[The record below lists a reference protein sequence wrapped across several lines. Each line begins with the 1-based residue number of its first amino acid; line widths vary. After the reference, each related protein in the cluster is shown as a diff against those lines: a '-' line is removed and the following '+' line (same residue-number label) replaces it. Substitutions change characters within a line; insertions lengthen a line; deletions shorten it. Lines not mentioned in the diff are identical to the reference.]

1 MQRILALLGA
11 PGSRRETESSAP
23 TQLVPASKTDSSEQ
37 EVAVSDQNVN
47 TYTVAVKSN
56 RLDRWL
62 DRVVAGSGSEPVYF
76 TIIFALLTWALLGIR
91 FGTSNTWQVTISDA
105 QAIVN
110 MIFDAF
116 LMRQQLNTHG
126 SILVIAAS
134 LRSRTA
140 SNKRMLQHLMASEK
154 HAKINPAHFHEL
166 NESSFSS
173 ELPAENML
181 GRISTSLSSFV
192 GHIATVSGFWV
203 CIFVWLG
210 FGKYCNWSNTWQLYI
225 NSATSALMVFILAFI
240 ANIRERHT
248 KYMTRCLQQIWQVD
262 AALEVNLRGV
272 TGDTVPNPVVVIPA
286 PKQSKI
292 QRAIDYYAD
301 LVGTLVGIV
310 ILLAVFVLWV
320 AIGPALHWDSNW
332 WLLIGTYAGLVGLN
346 DGFVLLNVGTVLGSF
361 ETAQLTEVEYED
373 MDMLAAI
380 GVSHIP
386 EERVAD
392 NSLTCRISVS
402 LGNMLSHELTVVLGV
417 ISIFGLIIGASAMRW
432 SLTGQLLCNV
442 PPSIVES
449 FFTMVLITGHNIG
462 DAKRRVDLHN
472 VYLRRVKLIA
482 YVNALAKEETAK
494 VDAEIEIQDVIGEV
508 AEVCK
513 VGEIVEN

>member
-1 MQRILALLGA
+1 
-11 PGSRRETESSAP
+11 
-23 TQLVPASKTDSSEQ
+23 
-37 EVAVSDQNVN
+37 
-47 TYTVAVKSN
+47 
-56 RLDRWL
+56 
-62 DRVVAGSGSEPVYF
+62 
-76 TIIFALLTWALLGIR
+76 
-91 FGTSNTWQVTISDA
+91 
-105 QAIVN
+105 
-110 MIFDAF
+110 
-116 LMRQQLNTHG
+116 
-126 SILVIAAS
+126 
-134 LRSRTA
+134 
-140 SNKRMLQHLMASEK
+140 
-154 HAKINPAHFHEL
+154 
-166 NESSFSS
+166 
-173 ELPAENML
+173 
-181 GRISTSLSSFV
+181 
-192 GHIATVSGFWV
+192 
-203 CIFVWLG
+203 
-210 FGKYCNWSNTWQLYI
+210 
-225 NSATSALMVFILAFI
+225 MVFILAFI

-346 DGFVLLNVGTVLGSF
+346 DGFVLLNVGTVLGNF

-392 NSLTCRISVS
+392 NSLTCRLSVS
-402 LGNMLSHELTVVLGV
+402 LGNILSHKLTVVLGD

-494 VDAEIEIQDVIGEV
+494 VDAEIEVQDVIGEV
-508 AEVCK
+508 AEVCE
-513 VGEIVEN
+513 VGEIMEN